1 MLAMI
6 DLKLDE
12 LETRNK
18 LAVIWLLG
26 PSSNSVNFAFFFDKV
41 DTCSLKYIYILCH
54 KNDAKHNTFKMFTR
68 CVSSVVSKKYLF

>member
-18 LAVIWLLG
+18 LAVIWLSG
-26 PSSNSVNFAFFFDKV
+26 HFHQIVIKDEVIK
-41 DTCSLKYIYILCH
+41 
-54 KNDAKHNTFKMFTR
+54 DANVATN
-68 CVSSVVSKKYLF
+68 

>member
-26 PSSNSVNFAFFFDKV
+26 
-41 DTCSLKYIYILCH
+41 
-54 KNDAKHNTFKMFTR
+54 TFIK
-68 CVSSVVSKKYLF
+68 